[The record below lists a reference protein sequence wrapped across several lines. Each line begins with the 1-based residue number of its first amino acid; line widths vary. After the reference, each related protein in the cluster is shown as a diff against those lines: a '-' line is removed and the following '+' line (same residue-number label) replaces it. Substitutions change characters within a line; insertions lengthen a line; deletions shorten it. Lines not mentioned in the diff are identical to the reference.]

1 MGGSIEKEPF
11 IKSDSLFYSEVFSY
25 PSPLGKGSREA
36 GTDGKTPLAPLH
48 GNSFEE
54 MGGAR
59 PTKSLGP
66 GRPGAIV
73 LMGIEQLITSG
84 PIRSDALLTG
94 HGEQTVTGSTKPA
107 DPRITPPYQGTLRKE
122 GTGLWQTVNKEMSRL
137 DKETASFWEK
147 TLPTE
152 DWTREPRRD
161 DPVPGVASKSKVE
174 EESVMVK
181 DFEWARSQENID
193 LGPSETGTQGK
204 TSHSQRDR
212 KCFSWIDDISREKDQ
227 TDPALA
233 RARRRNTLRLK
244 KANEADLSIISKYLP
259 SDASVF
265 FPIEIEG
272 PDDFYEVKAGWLEK
286 VLAVARSDCPLP
298 KAPLVRFGTTPEDLN
313 HNTDYLADC
322 GWDFDEVFSRH
333 RGTTVD
339 HGSEFR
345 PVEDLQTFLGQ
356 HPYFPDLSDMFRN
369 GFSYKLSRELSEE
382 ERAAELAAQLVRG
395 NHKSA
400 TNSEEEV
407 RLLLEG
413 DVRHGFVLPV
423 WEDALYQVK
432 GGMLQ
437 PGGMVRQLSL
447 KADGTRKIKNR
458 FTHDLSFSITAEDAS
473 VNARIDMGRY
483 TDMVYGWCFQRI
495 LHYLAALRS
504 THPNKKIYM
513 SKFDNSDAYKRISQC
528 PHATAMTAVRFGRI
542 AYFCW
547 RMVFGGSPNPAGF
560 SCFSETLTDLANEI
574 AMSGY
579 QPHMGRS
586 DTVQPSHLVTK
597 EVEERGAPIETAIK
611 PALVV
616 STKLTSYRDCFI
628 DDIIDCHLDTPT
640 NIERAPHIV
649 QLAVQAMSRPH
660 AGGQREPVPRR
671 PLLGPDK
678 LEAEG
683 RSSERQIVLGW
694 EIRTRAFSV
703 TLPFDKHKAWTED
716 LDKIIEAGEATQ
728 QETESMIGRLNHASY
743 LIPLSRHFLNEI
755 RTKCLSVPRK
765 KGQHVRFT
773 EEEVKDLIL
782 WRSLLQTAKEG
793 ISINLLVVR
802 TPTRIAWSDSC
813 PYGLGGYTLK
823 GTAWR
828 IRIPAECAFYGD
840 DSVNNV
846 LEFLGM
852 AISVLLLLQEAKEA
866 DERFPCLLVLGD
878 NTSAIAWLFK
888 SGKVPRSSNY
898 YPIVKAIARHVALAV
913 TKGGAQLCSQHIAGA
928 MNVISD
934 LLSFEGRSRQYTNP
948 LTEDCPPNDVL
959 TCRIL
964 NCHSQIV
971 PSGFRIRGLPT
982 EIESFTF
989 SILQIIARSWRP
1001 KEKRPT
1007 REETDIGDAG
1017 QRSSGTG
1024 GWEMTLSSIQ
1034 YPETTSGQ
1042 YWLEDSSCRVACSTS
1057 TDRVRL
1063 LQNVRSQWYQRL
1075 FEMPLAAWH
1084 RRLGTVDG
1092 RAPSTSRS
1100 ESMVRDRSIPG
1111 SGPC

>member
-1 MGGSIEKEPF
+1 MGGSIEKEPI
-11 IKSDSLFYSEVFSY
+11 IKSDSIFSSEVFSY

-59 PTKSLGP
+59 PTKSSGS

-73 LMGIEQLITSG
+73 LMGIEQSTTSG

-122 GTGLWQTVNKEMSRL
+122 GTGLWRTFDKEMSRL
-137 DKETASFWEK
+137 EKETASFWEK

-152 DWTREPRRD
+152 DWTMEPRRD

-181 DFEWARSQENID
+181 EFEWARSQENID

-212 KCFSWIDDISREKDQ
+212 KCFSWIDDISRERDQ

-233 RARRRNTLRLK
+233 RARRRNTLQLK

-265 FPIEIEG
+265 FPVEIEG

-458 FTHDLSFSITAEDAS
+458 FTHDLSFLITAEDAS
-473 VNARIDMGRY
+473 VNARIDMQCGS
-483 TDMVYGWCFQRI
+483 VHGHGVWLVF
-495 LHYLAALRS
+495 
-504 THPNKKIYM
+504 PK
-513 SKFDNSDAYKRISQC
+513 NSSLPCRPEIHSSQ
-528 PHATAMTAVRFGRI
+528 
-542 AYFCW
+542 
-547 RMVFGGSPNPAGF
+547 
-560 SCFSETLTDLANEI
+560 
-574 AMSGY
+574 
-579 QPHMGRS
+579 Q
-586 DTVQPSHLVTK
+586 
-597 EVEERGAPIETAIK
+597 
-611 PALVV
+611 
-616 STKLTSYRDCFI
+616 
-628 DDIIDCHLDTPT
+628 
-640 NIERAPHIV
+640 
-649 QLAVQAMSRPH
+649 
-660 AGGQREPVPRR
+660 
-671 PLLGPDK
+671 
-678 LEAEG
+678 
-683 RSSERQIVLGW
+683 
-694 EIRTRAFSV
+694 
-703 TLPFDKHKAWTED
+703 ED
-716 LDKIIEAGEATQ
+716 L
-728 QETESMIGRLNHASY
+728 HV
-743 LIPLSRHFLNEI
+743 EI
-755 RTKCLSVPRK
+755 
-765 KGQHVRFT
+765 
-773 EEEVKDLIL
+773 
-782 WRSLLQTAKEG
+782 
-793 ISINLLVVR
+793 
-802 TPTRIAWSDSC
+802 
-813 PYGLGGYTLK
+813 
-823 GTAWR
+823 
-828 IRIPAECAFYGD
+828 
-840 DSVNNV
+840 
-846 LEFLGM
+846 
-852 AISVLLLLQEAKEA
+852 
-866 DERFPCLLVLGD
+866 
-878 NTSAIAWLFK
+878 
-888 SGKVPRSSNY
+888 
-898 YPIVKAIARHVALAV
+898 
-913 TKGGAQLCSQHIAGA
+913 
-928 MNVISD
+928 
-934 LLSFEGRSRQYTNP
+934 
-948 LTEDCPPNDVL
+948 
-959 TCRIL
+959 
-964 NCHSQIV
+964 
-971 PSGFRIRGLPT
+971 
-982 EIESFTF
+982 
-989 SILQIIARSWRP
+989 
-1001 KEKRPT
+1001 
-1007 REETDIGDAG
+1007 
-1017 QRSSGTG
+1017 
-1024 GWEMTLSSIQ
+1024 
-1034 YPETTSGQ
+1034 
-1042 YWLEDSSCRVACSTS
+1042 
-1057 TDRVRL
+1057 
-1063 LQNVRSQWYQRL
+1063 
-1075 FEMPLAAWH
+1075 
-1084 RRLGTVDG
+1084 
-1092 RAPSTSRS
+1092 
-1100 ESMVRDRSIPG
+1100 
-1111 SGPC
+1111 